1 MQADWYN
8 SDHLRLFLFLLH
20 PAHCGQPQRLQ
31 MMRKSLGQRE
41 TKHVLFVVKMVH
53 VFPALQVDRYLIIV
67 HPTMTQISTA
77 QVVWS
82 FFLML
87 GVQLG
92 LALGLNLEGLSSTKS
107 VPNRIYN
114 LYARSQFSKYFPQ
127 MNFFRA
133 FF

>member
-1 MQADWYN
+1 
-8 SDHLRLFLFLLH
+8 
-20 PAHCGQPQRLQ
+20 
-31 MMRKSLGQRE
+31 
-41 TKHVLFVVKMVH
+41 
-53 VFPALQVDRYLIIV
+53 
-67 HPTMTQISTA
+67 MTQISTA

-107 VPNRIYN
+107 VPNRIYD
-114 LYARSQFSKYFPQ
+114 LYATSQFSKYFPQ

>member
-1 MQADWYN
+1 MI
-8 SDHLRLFLFLLH
+8 
-20 PAHCGQPQRLQ
+20 
-31 MMRKSLGQRE
+31 RKSLGQRK
-41 TKHVLFVVKMVH
+41 TKHIVFVIKMVH
-53 VFPALQVDRYLIIV
+53 VFPAQVDRYLIIV